1 MKKILLAACALALA
15 MFTASAIAAGAHT
28 YSTHLRLSAKAP
40 AFHGNVKS
48 SAEVC
53 RQHRLVRM
61 FKKKDGKDKLLGT
74 DRSEDNGDWKVS
86 HPNLK
91 SGIYYARVT
100 KGGSASLGI
109 SCLKDKSRPV
119 VVD

>member
-1 MKKILLAACALALA
+1 MKKTITALAALATALFSAGALASGTHDYA
-15 MFTASAIAAGAHT
+15 
-28 YSTHLRLSAKAP
+28 THLRLSAKAP

-48 SAEVC
+48 SADVC

-86 HPNLK
+86 HPNLA

-109 SCLKDKSRPV
+109 TCEKDK
-119 VVD
+119 